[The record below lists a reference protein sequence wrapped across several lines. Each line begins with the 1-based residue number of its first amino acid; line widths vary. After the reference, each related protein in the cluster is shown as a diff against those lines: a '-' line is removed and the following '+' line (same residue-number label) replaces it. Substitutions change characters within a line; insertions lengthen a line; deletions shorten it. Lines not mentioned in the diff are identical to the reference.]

1 MHYHATGVDDL
12 EALRAWADGD
22 AAAGRAFYRRH
33 AERIAAF
40 VARKLPEDAAD
51 VVQRVFLGCLQAVRD
66 GREIQHPRGLLYAIA
81 RREIVDHLAARARTA
96 FDPLVTSF
104 ADVATSPTER
114 LVRREAERALVIAL
128 DALPLDHQLALELY
142 YWEELSMQ
150 DVAAALGISRSAA
163 INRIH
168 RARAQ
173 LRERLASA
181 IAGEAQRAALQEI
194 ERWSAPEPESE
205 A

>member
-1 MHYHATGVDDL
+1 
-12 EALRAWADGD
+12 
-22 AAAGRAFYRRH
+22 
-33 AERIAAF
+33 

-51 VVQRVFLGCLQAVRD
+51 VVQRVFLGCLQADRD
-66 GREIQHPRGLLYAIA
+66 GRELRHPRGLLYAIA
-81 RREIVDHLAARARTA
+81 RREIVDHLAATARAA

-104 ADVATSPTER
+104 ADVATSPTQR
-114 LVRREAERALVIAL
+114 LVRREAERALMAAL
-128 DALPLDHQLALELY
+128 DALPIDHQLALELY

-150 DVAAALGISRSAA
+150 DVADALGISRSAA

-181 IAGEAQRAALQEI
+181 STGEAERTALAEV
-194 ERWSAPEPESE
+194 ERWAAQEPDSE